1 MPKVKVPRKST
12 IVDMTAMCDVSFLL
26 LTFFILTAKFRP
38 DQSVVIDMP
47 SSRSNIKVEDAIFV
61 SVDKEGKAYLSTNS
75 TSMRYET
82 LQNMIEKYGD
92 RYPNLKTLTE
102 EQKKTFSLIDMLG
115 TPIEDLP
122 RVLSMTGPQYNEYK
136 KKLPGIPIDSAHNQ
150 LGDWVMAAR
159 YANPK
164 MRIAIKGDKFTNIR
178 AVQRI
183 IEIFREKD
191 IYRFNL
197 ITNLSKGGEEQAD
210 KKEE

>member
-47 SSRSNIKVEDAIFV
+47 SSRSMIKVEDAIYI
-61 SVDKEGKAYLSTNS
+61 SVDKDGNSYLSTNMGA
-75 TSMRYET
+75 TRYDAIT
-82 LQNMIEKYGD
+82 NMVEKFGD
-92 RYPNLKTLTE
+92 KYPNIKNLTE
-102 EQKKTFSLIDMLG
+102 EQKKQFALIDMLG

-122 RVLSMTGPQYNEYK
+122 RVLSLSGNDYNNYK
-136 KKLPGIPIDSAHNQ
+136 KKLPGIPMDSLHNQ

-164 MRIAIKGDKFTNIR
+164 MRIAIKGDKFTNIQ
-178 AVQRI
+178 AVQRVI
-183 IEIFREKD
+183 AVLKEKD
-191 IYRFNL
+191 VYRFNL
-197 ITNLSKGGEEQAD
+197 ITSLSGASEAKAEE
-210 KKEE
+210 